1 METAMNDK
9 SQAALL
15 RNSVSQ
21 SIEKYLVQVG
31 ESPVNNL
38 YDLVLGEIEE
48 PLLRAVLSHTKFNQS
63 RAANVLGLSRGTLR
77 KKLKQYGIL

>member
-1 METAMNDK
+1 MNDK
-9 SQAALL
+9 TQAALL
-15 RNSVSQ
+15 RDSVSN

-31 ESPVNNL
+31 EGPINNL
-38 YDLVLGEIEE
+38 YDMVLGEIEE
-48 PLLRAVLSHTKFNQS
+48 PLLKAVLSHTKFNQS

>member
-1 METAMNDK
+1 MNDK

>member
-1 METAMNDK
+1 MEITMNDK
-9 SQAALL
+9 TQADLL
-15 RNSVSQ
+15 RDNVSQ
-21 SIEKYLVQVG
+21 SIQKYLVQVG
-31 ESPVNNL
+31 ELPINNL

>member
-15 RNSVSQ
+15 RTSVSQ